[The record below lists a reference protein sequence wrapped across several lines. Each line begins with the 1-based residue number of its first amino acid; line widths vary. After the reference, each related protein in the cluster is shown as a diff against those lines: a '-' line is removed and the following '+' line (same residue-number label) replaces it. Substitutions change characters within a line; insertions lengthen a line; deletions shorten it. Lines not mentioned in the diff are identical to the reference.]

1 VDPPQLPARPPSWH
15 LPPASRRL
23 SPTPSPPPCRRPAPA
38 SSRPPS
44 ARRGCAARPL
54 PPAGASF
61 GAPARVSVP
70 SLPPAVAATARA
82 PWPRRTLGQ
91 RHGGPT
97 SSAVAFAGAAPRS
110 PPRRPP
116 DEVGRCAG
124 PSRLR
129 SARLCGGRS
138 RSRWRHG
145 QGGRRGRRRCLDT
158 GTGTAPQPRRRATTR
173 PMDSSASADA
183 RPDAAAPRIALFA
196 AAATDSVRPGLA
208 TTGDVRVGVGGA
220 ATGAELRPRRGAP
233 ARPRH
238 SSASEDSGPDAVAPA
253 TALRAAL
260 ATDGVRRGTVTKGG
274 ARGGGPVRWACSGGG
289 RFLRKTGLRYV
300 AITL

>member
-1 VDPPQLPARPPSWH
+1 MPLCH
-15 LPPASRRL
+15 RR
-23 SPTPSPPPCRRPAPA
+23 
-38 SSRPPS
+38 
-44 ARRGCAARPL
+44 
-54 PPAGASF
+54 
-61 GAPARVSVP
+61 
-70 SLPPAVAATARA
+70 
-82 PWPRRTLGQ
+82 WPRRRRRHGHGGRRGQ

-208 TTGDVRVGVGGA
+208 TTGDVRGGLGARQRVRSCDLGEGPLRALVTPRLRRTPGPMLWRRRLLFARPWRRTACGA
-220 ATGAELRPRRGAP
+220 APSRKGAHGGEGQCDGHAAGEGDFYVKRGLGMLQLPFEIRFIIERLNLAVNVQFTLLQ
-233 ARPRH
+233 H
-238 SSASEDSGPDAVAPA
+238 SSLPGPP
-253 TALRAAL
+253 
-260 ATDGVRRGTVTKGG
+260 
-274 ARGGGPVRWACSGGG
+274 
-289 RFLRKTGLRYV
+289 FL
-300 AITL
+300 INDP